1 MRRPRWFYTTLG
13 IFGTI
18 VLAVSIWAVVTLI
31 HSSND
36 EGTTTSLVL
45 DDNTNNDDGMGN
57 EAVNNYVAQLQKIYN
72 AGSDN
77 GSDNAAG
84 MEKVTQ
90 AVDNAVQS
98 KQGEAQAGS
107 IRIAAMVLAYHNLNY
122 DKVISLTNEINPD
135 ELSLQDQI
143 TYYATLYA
151 VYDSNGDTEKAQEAF
166 RIEGEKIQQLCSK
179 QECMQ

>member
-98 KQGEAQAGS
+98 KQGEAQAGPN
-107 IRIAAMVLAYHNLNY
+107 RAAALGVWDPNLDY
-122 DKVISLTNEINPD
+122 GKVKSLTGGIK
-135 ELSLQDQI
+135 LCGFRCTDQI
-143 TYYATLYA
+143 TKY
-151 VYDSNGDTEKAQEAF
+151 
-166 RIEGEKIQQLCSK
+166 
-179 QECMQ
+179 

>member
-1 MRRPRWFYTTLG
+1 MRHPRWFWATLG
-13 IFGTI
+13 IFGII
-18 VLAVSIWAVVTLI
+18 VLAVAVWAVVTLI
-31 HSSND
+31 HSVND
-36 EGTTTSLVL
+36 GSATTLVL
-45 DDNTNNDDGMGN
+45 DDNTNNDGAGN
-57 EAVNNYVAQLQKIYN
+57 EAVNNYLAQLRKIYD

-107 IRIAAMVLAYHNLNY
+107 IRIASMVLAYQNSNY
-122 DKVISLTNEINPD
+122 DKVISLSDEINPD

-151 VYDSNGDTEKAQEAF
+151 VYDSNGNTEKAQEAF

>member
-1 MRRPRWFYTTLG
+1 MRRPRWFWATLG
-13 IFGTI
+13 VLGII
-18 VLAVSIWAVVTLI
+18 VLAVAVWAVVTLVR
-31 HSSND
+31 SANN
-36 EGTTTSLVL
+36 EGVVPTLVL
-45 DDNTNNDDGMGN
+45 DDNTNNDAGAGN
-57 EAVNNYVAQLQKIYN
+57 EAVNNYVAQLQKIYD

-77 GSDNAAG
+77 GSNNAAG

-107 IRIAAMVLAYHNLNY
+107 IQIAAMVVAYQNSDY
-122 DKVISLTNEINPD
+122 DKAISLTDEINPD
-135 ELSLQDQI
+135 TLSLQDQI

-151 VYDSNGDTEKAQEAF
+151 IYDSNGDTEKAWEAF
-166 RIEGEKIQQLCSK
+166 RAEGEKMQQLCSI

>member
-13 IFGTI
+13 IFGII
-18 VLAVSIWAVVTLI
+18 VLAVAIWAVVTLI
-31 HSSND
+31 HSFND
-36 EGTTTSLVL
+36 EGTTASLVL
-45 DDNTNNDDGMGN
+45 DANTNNDDGMGN
-57 EAVNNYVAQLQKIYN
+57 EAVNNYVAQLQKIYDAN
-72 AGSDN
+72 SDN

-90 AVDNAVQS
+90 AVDNAVKS

-107 IRIAAMVLAYHNLNY
+107 IRIAAMVLAYQNLNY

-151 VYDSNGDTEKAQEAF
+151 VYDSNGDIEKAQEAF

>member
-13 IFGTI
+13 IFGII
-18 VLAVSIWAVVTLI
+18 VLAVAIWAVVTLI

-36 EGTTTSLVL
+36 EGTITSLVL
-45 DDNTNNDDGMGN
+45 DDNINNDGAEN

-107 IRIAAMVLAYHNLNY
+107 IRIAAMVLAYQNSDY
-122 DKVISLTNEINPD
+122 DKVISLTGEINPD

-151 VYDSNGDTEKAQEAF
+151 VYDGNGDTEKAQEAF

>member
-13 IFGTI
+13 IFGII
-18 VLAVSIWAVVTLI
+18 VLAVAIWAVVTLI
-31 HSSND
+31 HSFNNG
-36 EGTTTSLVL
+36 GTTTSLVL
-45 DDNTNNDDGMGN
+45 DDNTNNDGAEN
-57 EAVNNYVAQLQKIYN
+57 EAVNNYVAQLQKIYDAN
-72 AGSDN
+72 SDN

-90 AVDNAVQS
+90 AVDNAVKS

-107 IRIAAMVLAYHNLNY
+107 IRIAAMVLAYQNLNY

-151 VYDSNGDTEKAQEAF
+151 VYDSNGDIEKAQEAF